1 MRGYIHREGNGRL
14 VVLDG
19 SKYTG
24 LVSRNRRVPRDDN
37 SKHVTLHSDTKGEWG
52 DIEQQQVLRLLR
64 GLASK
69 NCCLHSSTIGNS
81 LIGVD
86 GFVELAV
93 SEIFGNEGLN
103 LGDTR

>member
-52 DIEQQQVLRLLR
+52 DIEQQQVLRLLG
-64 GLASK
+64 GLAS
-69 NCCLHSSTIGNS
+69 NNYNLYGSAIGDGF
-81 LIGVD
+81 IWVD
-86 GFVELAV
+86 RFVELAV
-93 SEIFGNEGLN
+93 SEIFGYK
-103 LGDTR
+103 